1 MREPSI
7 PGRRFR
13 RLVRWRLQRLRRP
26 QGCREHSR
34 RAAFSSCRPLKDA
47 AAHRARGKCDPEQ
60 TGSLSRGARRTVSMR
75 RTIPGLKRG
84 SVQRARMESRRSPAD
99 LQQVA
104 QDLAYLSGVGDDRG
118 EPHLGPTPG
127 TEQRALAVRFA
138 ATLSARKRACRARAA
153 ALGGPLHRPSRSAV
167 PRLSDRRRAAPSWA
181 PWRRPAGTSAPGG
194 TASIPGEQRVRG
206 GASAAT
212 VPCTVRNTT
221 RNCGCSEGLFMRR
234 TAAPLVRRHR

>member
-1 MREPSI
+1 MT
-7 PGRRFR
+7 R
-13 RLVRWRLQRLRRP
+13 RLRRLRRP
-26 QGCREHSR
+26 PGCREHSR
-34 RAAFSSCRPLKDA
+34 RAAFPRCRPLKDTA
-47 AAHRARGKCDPEQ
+47 VHRARGKCDPEQ
-60 TGSLSRGARRTVSMR
+60 TGNLSRGVRRTVSMR

-118 EPHLGPTPG
+118 EPHLGPAPG
-127 TEQRALAVRFA
+127 TEHGAPAVCFA

-167 PRLSDRRRAAPSWA
+167 PRLIDRRRAAPSWA
-181 PWRRPAGTSAPGG
+181 PWRRPAGTSASCETAATPGG
-194 TASIPGEQRVRG
+194 RHARG